1 MNKPT
6 YTCATKGCGAEIAEL
21 RAEVERLKGVVRDY
35 CEPNEGW
42 RHAIATIS
50 DARHKALN
58 DFGRAMLDVATLS
71 AENAELRRE
80 ISEHVL
86 RADSLRAELSR
97 LEEELELEQSEAVSE
112 AVERATKVID
122 ELEIDCPNCEVYG
135 QEGEYIESCA
145 VHQAMRDAI
154 DILLSRD
161 WSKGE
166 GE

>member
-1 MNKPT
+1 MSDT
-6 YTCATKGCGAEIAEL
+6 YTCATEGCGAEIAEL

-112 AVERATKVID
+112 AVERIVSVC
-122 ELEIDCPNCEVYG
+122 EEEIREANVNYEEDNFDAGVVFMA
-135 QEGEYIESCA
+135 QE
-145 VHQAMRDAI
+145 
-154 DILLSRD
+154 ILALLRSRD

-166 GE
+166 DE